1 MARNSG
7 RIILHGDPTLNPEW
21 EGVIDDINIES
32 LPIRYITELILNL
45 KNRKRIVI
53 DVPSIVSQSPTLD
66 QAAQRVNNIIR
77 EHSETVQNIDFK
89 VNMTGLQSQVAQARD
104 AFTKKVNRTIK
115 RKNAEEKAKKWKDRD
130 RN

>member
-1 MARNSG
+1 MSRSSG

-21 EGVIDDINIES
+21 EGVIEDINIES

-45 KNRKRIVI
+45 KNKKRIIV
-53 DVPSIVSQSPTLD
+53 DVPSIISQSPNLD

-77 EHSETVQNIDFK
+77 EHSGNMENIDFK
-89 VNMTGLQSQVAQARD
+89 VNMSGLQTQVAQARD

-115 RKNAEEKAKKWKDRD
+115 RKNAEEKAKKRRD
-130 RN
+130 RGGD

>member
-45 KNRKRIVI
+45 KTKKRIVV

-77 EHSETVQNIDFK
+77 EHTEQLENIDFK
-89 VNMTGLQSQVAQARD
+89 VNMSGLQNQVAQAQK
-104 AFTKKVNRTIK
+104 AFTKKVNFKIK
-115 RKNAEEKAKKWKDRD
+115 RQNAKKKGKQ
-130 RN
+130 

>member
-45 KNRKRIVI
+45 KTKKKIVV

-77 EHSETVQNIDFK
+77 EHTEQLENIDFK
-89 VNMTGLQSQVAQARD
+89 VNMSGLQNQVAQAQK
-104 AFTKKVNRTIK
+104 AFTKKVNFKIK
-115 RKNAEEKAKKWKDRD
+115 RQNAKKKGKQ
-130 RN
+130 

>member
-45 KNRKRIVI
+45 KNRKRIVV

>member
-1 MARNSG
+1 MAKESG

-21 EGVIDDINIES
+21 EGVIQDINIES

-45 KNRKRIVI
+45 KNQKRIIV
-53 DVPSIVSQSPTLD
+53 DVPSIVSQSPNLD

-77 EHSETVQNIDFK
+77 EHSDNMENIDFK
-89 VNMTGLQSQVAQARD
+89 VNMTGLQSQVSQARD

-115 RKNAEEKAKKWKDRD
+115 RKNAEAKAKKRRD
-130 RN
+130 RGAD

>member
-1 MARNSG
+1 MSKSSG

-21 EGVIDDINIES
+21 EGVIEDINIES

-45 KNRKRIVI
+45 KNKKRIIV
-53 DVPSIVSQSPTLD
+53 DVPSIVNQSPTLD

-77 EHSETVQNIDFK
+77 EHSPSLANIDFK
-89 VNMTGLQSQVAQARD
+89 VNMSGLQTQVTQARD
-104 AFTKKVNRTIK
+104 AFTKKVNRSIK
-115 RKNAEEKAKKWKDRD
+115 RKNAEQKLKKRGDNG

>member
-45 KNRKRIVI
+45 KNQKRIVI

>member
-1 MARNSG
+1 MAQNSG

-21 EGVIDDINIES
+21 EGVIEDINIES

-45 KNRKRIVI
+45 KNQKRIIV
-53 DVPSIVSQSPTLD
+53 DVPSIVSQSPNLD

-77 EHSETVQNIDFK
+77 EHSDNMENIDFK
-89 VNMTGLQSQVAQARD
+89 VNMTGLQSQVSQARD

-115 RKNAEEKAKKWKDRD
+115 RKNAEAKAKKRRD
-130 RN
+130 RGAD